1 MANPVRNEKEIQI
14 GDLKIL
20 LRPTFEAIANLEAH
34 VGPISDFAVQM
45 SKARLP
51 KLTDM
56 AKIIFHCQAS
66 VEGREGKLTLEEIWD
81 AVMQDGINIS
91 VPVLSFISVVTA
103 GDKTKVDLTE
113 NQKKS

>member
-1 MANPVRNEKEIQI
+1 MANAYRNEKEIQL
-14 GDLKIL
+14 GPYKIL

-45 SKARLP
+45 SKSKLP

-56 AKIIFHCQAS
+56 AKIVYHCQCTI
-66 VEGREGKLTLEEIWD
+66 EGREGKLTLEEIWD
-81 AVMQDGINIS
+81 AFMQDGITVA
-91 VPVLSFISVVTA
+91 VPVLSFLSVVTA
-103 GDKTKVDLTE
+103 GDKTKVDLTD